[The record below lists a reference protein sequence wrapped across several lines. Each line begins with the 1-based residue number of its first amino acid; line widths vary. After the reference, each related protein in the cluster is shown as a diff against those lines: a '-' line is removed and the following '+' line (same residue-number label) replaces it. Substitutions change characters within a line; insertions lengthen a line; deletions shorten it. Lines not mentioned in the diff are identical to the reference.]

1 MNKFL
6 ILALTLFLFSC
17 SSKIEQEKKAK
28 HQAETGARINDAQ
41 KNTDSLFKEMQ

>member
-17 SSKIEQEKKAK
+17 ASKTEMEQKAR
-28 HQAETGARINDAQ
+28 HQSETGARINDAQ
-41 KNTDSLFKEMQ
+41 KDTDSLFQEMK